1 MGRTFTLFHEVAH
14 LINRTSGLCA
24 LREFVDEEAIANNFA
39 ANFLMPESAVRAQ
52 LNGPLARISGPGV
65 GGKFT
70 GPPERF
76 WGRHALPS
84 GSFQRSRIQAVVAN
98 HLLNNRLVIHQV

>member
-39 ANFLMPESAVRAQ
+39 ANFLMP
-52 LNGPLARISGPGV
+52 
-65 GGKFT
+65 
-70 GPPERF
+70 
-76 WGRHALPS
+76 
-84 GSFQRSRIQAVVAN
+84 
-98 HLLNNRLVIHQV
+98 